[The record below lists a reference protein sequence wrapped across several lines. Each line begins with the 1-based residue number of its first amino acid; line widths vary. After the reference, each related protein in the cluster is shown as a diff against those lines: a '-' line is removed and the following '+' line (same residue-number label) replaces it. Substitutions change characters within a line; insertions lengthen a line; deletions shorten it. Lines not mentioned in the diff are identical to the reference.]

1 MIELLTDPHVW
12 VSFFALSAL
21 EIILGI
27 DNVIFLSLITEK
39 LPDTQAKRARQLGL
53 LLALIFRVLLLLTAT
68 WLMKAKAPIFTL
80 DDYARWWEAVWG
92 TTWPK
97 TWPTSLEFS
106 IRDLILIAGG
116 LFLIIKSTQEV
127 HGEIEG
133 DGETN
138 GVPSVAASFAAI
150 VSQIVIIDAI
160 FSIDSI
166 ITAVGMADHV
176 QVMIAAVILA
186 IAVMYFAV
194 EPVSS
199 FISRHPTTK
208 MLALTFL
215 MLIGVAL
222 IADGFEFHIER
233 AYIYFAMAFA
243 GLVELFNIMAFRRRL
258 RKRRLPSIIKKK

>member
-1 MIELLTDPHVW
+1 MIELLTDPQVW
-12 VSFFALSAL
+12 VSFLALSAL

-27 DNVIFLSLITEK
+27 DNVIFLSLITDK
-39 LPDTQAKRARQLGL
+39 LDNAKAKRVRQLGL
-53 LLALIFRVLLLLTAT
+53 LMALIFRVALLLTAT

-97 TWPTSLEFS
+97 TWPISLEFS
-106 IRDLILIAGG
+106 VRDLILIAGG
-116 LFLIIKSTQEV
+116 LFLIVKSTQEV

-133 DGETN
+133 EEESN
-138 GVPSVAASFAAI
+138 GAPSVASSFAA
-150 VSQIVIIDAI
+150 VVAQIVVIDAI

-166 ITAVGMADHV
+166 ITAVGMADHI

-186 IAVMYFAV
+186 VAVMYFAV
-194 EPVSS
+194 EPVSN
-199 FISRHPTTK
+199 FINRHPTTK

-258 RKRRLPSIIKKK
+258 KRRRLPSIIKKR